1 MKYLL
6 LIGLMINLIGCG
18 ESLNKTETSLFPDGS
33 YKLQKVQI
41 TENDKVTTEIR
52 NQLKIYSNERYMFA
66 FMHPSIGVDVGAG
79 IAKWKDGIMT
89 EIPLFNHNGSVIGF
103 EFDLSITQTETGF
116 TQSLTG
122 LVSEDGSILDMIE
135 DWKTISKQNS
145 PYDGLWQL
153 ETTDLDP
160 NMVSQIKMIGGSQFI
175 KLTRST
181 SGSDIQK
188 QFTFGEFVVVRH
200 GAAGSKSTNYSF
212 SGTGIELPEKVREK
226 ITNSSSKE
234 NIGEIKTRTYELNED
249 NLLVTSS
256 SVPGETVIHKYKRI

>member
-18 ESLNKTETSLFPDGS
+18 DSLNKIETSLFPDGS

-89 EIPLFNHNGSVIGF
+89 ETPLFNHNGSVSGF

-135 DWKTISKQNS
+135 DWITISSQNS

-160 NMVSQIKMIGGSQFI
+160 NIVSQIKMIGGSQFI
-175 KLTRST
+175 ELTRSK

-188 QFTFGEFVVVRH
+188 QFNFGELFISNF
-200 GAAGSKSTNYSF
+200 GYGSKSTKYIL
-212 SGTGIELPEKVREK
+212 SGTGIEPPEKVREK
-226 ITNSSSKE
+226 ITNSSHKN

-249 NLLVTSS
+249 NLIVTSS

>member
-18 ESLNKTETSLFPDGS
+18 DSLNKIETSLFPDGS

-89 EIPLFNHNGSVIGF
+89 ETPLFNHNGSVSGF

-135 DWKTISKQNS
+135 DWITISSQNS

-160 NMVSQIKMIGGSQFI
+160 NIVSQIKMIGGSQFI
-175 KLTRST
+175 ELTRSK

-188 QFTFGEFVVVRH
+188 QFNFGEFYNV
-200 GAAGSKSTNYSF
+200 
-212 SGTGIELPEKVREK
+212 SGTGIELIGVVGEK
-226 ITNSSSKE
+226 ITNSSHKN

-249 NLLVTSS
+249 NLIVTSS

>member
-6 LIGLMINLIGCG
+6 LIGLLINLIGCG
-18 ESLNKTETSLFPDGS
+18 DSLNKIETSLFPDGS

-79 IAKWKDGIMT
+79 IAKWKDGIMI
-89 EIPLFNHNGSVIGF
+89 EIPLFNHNGSVSGF
-103 EFDLSITQTETGF
+103 QFDLSITQTETGF

-135 DWKTISKQNS
+135 DWKTISTQSS

-160 NMVSQIKMIGGSQFI
+160 NIVSQIKMIGGSQFI
-175 KLTRST
+175 ELTRVR

-188 QFTFGEFVVVRH
+188 QFNFGELFISNF
-200 GAAGSKSTNYSF
+200 GYGSKSTKYIL
-212 SGTGIELPEKVREK
+212 SGTGIEPPEKVREK
-226 ITNSSSKE
+226 ITNSSSE
-234 NIGEIKTRTYELNED
+234 NNIGEIKTRTYEVNED
-249 NLLVTSS
+249 NLLVTST
-256 SVPGETVIHKYKRI
+256 SVLGETVVQKYKRI

>member
-18 ESLNKTETSLFPDGS
+18 DSPNKTETSFFPDGS

-89 EIPLFNHNGSVIGF
+89 EIPLFNHNGAVSGF
-103 EFDLSITQTETGF
+103 QFDLSITQTETGF

-135 DWKTISKQNS
+135 DWKTISTQSS

-153 ETTDLDP
+153 ETTDFDP
-160 NMVSQIKMIGGSQFI
+160 NIVSQIKMIGGSQFI
-175 KLTRST
+175 ELTRVR

-188 QFTFGEFVVVRH
+188 QFNFGELFISNF
-200 GAAGSKSTNYSF
+200 GYGSKSTKYIL
-212 SGTGIELPEKVREK
+212 SGTGIEPPEKVREK
-226 ITNSSSKE
+226 ITNSSSE
-234 NIGEIKTRTYELNED
+234 NNIGEIKTRTYEVNED
-249 NLLVTSS
+249 NLLVTST
-256 SVPGETVIHKYKRI
+256 SVPGETVVQKYKRI

>member
-6 LIGLMINLIGCG
+6 LIGLIINLIGCG
-18 ESLNKTETSLFPDGS
+18 DSLNKTETSLFPDGS

-41 TENDKVTTEIR
+41 TENDKVTKEIR

-79 IAKWKDGIMT
+79 IAQWKDGIMT
-89 EIPLFNHNGSVIGF
+89 EIPLFNHNGSVSGF

-160 NMVSQIKMIGGSQFI
+160 NMVSQIKMMGGSQFI
-175 KLTRST
+175 ELTRSK

-188 QFTFGEFVVVRH
+188 QFNFGEFVVVRH
-200 GAAGSKSTNYSF
+200 GAGLKTTKYIL
-212 SGTGIELPEKVREK
+212 SGTGIEPPEKVREK
-226 ITNSSSKE
+226 ITNSSSKK
-234 NIGEIKTRTYELNED
+234 NIGETKSRIYQLKERD
-249 NLLVTSS
+249 LLVTSS
-256 SVPGETVIHKYKRI
+256 SAPGESVIKRYKRI

>member
-18 ESLNKTETSLFPDGS
+18 DSLNKIETSLFPDGS

-89 EIPLFNHNGSVIGF
+89 ETPLFNHNGSVSGF

-135 DWKTISKQNS
+135 DWITISSQNS

-160 NMVSQIKMIGGSQFI
+160 NIVSQIKMIGGSQFI
-175 KLTRST
+175 ELTRVR

-188 QFTFGEFVVVRH
+188 QFNFGELFISNF
-200 GAAGSKSTNYSF
+200 GYGSKSTKYIL
-212 SGTGIELPEKVREK
+212 SGTGIEPPEKVREK
-226 ITNSSSKE
+226 ITNSSSE
-234 NIGEIKTRTYELNED
+234 NNIGEIKTRTYEVNED
-249 NLLVTSS
+249 NLLVTST
-256 SVPGETVIHKYKRI
+256 SVPGETVVQKYKRI

>member
-1 MKYLL
+1 M
-6 LIGLMINLIGCG
+6 
-18 ESLNKTETSLFPDGS
+18 FPDGS

-89 EIPLFNHNGSVIGF
+89 ETPLFNHNGSVSGF

-135 DWKTISKQNS
+135 DWITISSQNS

-160 NMVSQIKMIGGSQFI
+160 NIVSQIKMIGGSQFI
-175 KLTRST
+175 ELTRSK

-188 QFTFGEFVVVRH
+188 QFNFGEFYHVSEP
-200 GAAGSKSTNYSF
+200 G
-212 SGTGIELPEKVREK
+212 L
-226 ITNSSSKE
+226 NS
-234 NIGEIKTRTYELNED
+234 
-249 NLLVTSS
+249 
-256 SVPGETVIHKYKRI
+256 

>member
-6 LIGLMINLIGCG
+6 LIGLLINLIGCG
-18 ESLNKTETSLFPDGS
+18 DSLNKIETSLFPDGS

-79 IAKWKDGIMT
+79 IAEWKDGIMT
-89 EIPLFNHNGSVIGF
+89 ETPLFNHNGSVSGF

-122 LVSEDGSILDMIE
+122 LVSEDGRILDMIE
-135 DWKTISKQNS
+135 DWKTISTQSS

-160 NMVSQIKMIGGSQFI
+160 NIVSQIKMIGGSQFI
-175 KLTRST
+175 ELTRVR

-188 QFTFGEFVVVRH
+188 QFNFGELFISNF
-200 GAAGSKSTNYSF
+200 GYGSKNTKYIL
-212 SGTGIELPEKVREK
+212 SGTGIEPPEKVREK
-226 ITNSSSKE
+226 ITNSSSE
-234 NIGEIKTRTYELNED
+234 NNIGEIKTRTYEVNKD
-249 NLLVTSS
+249 NLLVTST
-256 SVPGETVIHKYKRI
+256 SVPGDTVVQKYKRI

>member
-18 ESLNKTETSLFPDGS
+18 DSLNKTETSLFPDGS

-89 EIPLFNHNGSVIGF
+89 EIPLFNHNGSVSGF

-145 PYDGLWQL
+145 PYDGLWKL
-153 ETTDLDP
+153 ETTDLA
-160 NMVSQIKMIGGSQFI
+160 NMDLQIKMVGGSQFI
-175 KLTRST
+175 ELTLSK

-188 QFTFGEFVVVRH
+188 QFNFGEFVVVRH
-200 GAAGSKSTNYSF
+200 GADGTKSANYSF
-212 SGTGIELPEKVREK
+212 SGTGIELPKKVRKK
-226 ITNSSSKE
+226 ITNSSHKN
-234 NIGEIKTRTYELNED
+234 NIGEIKIRTYELNED

-256 SVPGETVIHKYKRI
+256 SVPGETFIQKYKRI

>member
-18 ESLNKTETSLFPDGS
+18 DSLNKIETSLFPDGS

-89 EIPLFNHNGSVIGF
+89 ETPLFNHNGSVSGF

-135 DWKTISKQNS
+135 DWITISSQNS

-153 ETTDLDP
+153 ETTDLGP
-160 NMVSQIKMIGGSQFI
+160 NIVSQIKMIGGSQFI
-175 KLTRST
+175 ELTRSK

-188 QFTFGEFVVVRH
+188 QFNFGEF
-200 GAAGSKSTNYSF
+200 YYL
-212 SGTGIELPEKVREK
+212 SGTRIELTELVAEK
-226 ITNSSSKE
+226 ITNSSHKN

>member
-18 ESLNKTETSLFPDGS
+18 DSPNKTETSLFSDGS

-89 EIPLFNHNGSVIGF
+89 EIPLFNHNGSVSGF

-135 DWKTISKQNS
+135 DWITISSQNS

-160 NMVSQIKMIGGSQFI
+160 NIVSQIKMIGGSQFI
-175 KLTRST
+175 ELTRSK

-188 QFTFGEFVVVRH
+188 QFNFGEFYH
-200 GAAGSKSTNYSF
+200 A
-212 SGTGIELPEKVREK
+212 SGTRIELPKKVREK
-226 ITNSSSKE
+226 ITNSSHKN

-256 SVPGETVIHKYKRI
+256 SVPGKTVIQKYKRI

>member
-18 ESLNKTETSLFPDGS
+18 DSPNKTETSLFPDGS

-89 EIPLFNHNGSVIGF
+89 ETPLFNHNGSVSGF

-135 DWKTISKQNS
+135 DWITISSQNS

-160 NMVSQIKMIGGSQFI
+160 NIVSQIKMIGGSQFI
-175 KLTRST
+175 ELTRSK

-188 QFTFGEFVVVRH
+188 QFNFGEFYY
-200 GAAGSKSTNYSF
+200 GSKSV
-212 SGTGIELPEKVREK
+212 SGTGIELIEMVGEK
-226 ITNSSSKE
+226 ITNSSHKN
-234 NIGEIKTRTYELNED
+234 NIGEIKTRTYELNGD
-249 NLLVTSS
+249 NLIVTSS

>member
-6 LIGLMINLIGCG
+6 LIGLLINLIGCG
-18 ESLNKTETSLFPDGS
+18 DSLNKIETSLFPDGS

-89 EIPLFNHNGSVIGF
+89 ETPLFNHNGSVSGF

-135 DWKTISKQNS
+135 DWITISSQNS

-160 NMVSQIKMIGGSQFI
+160 NIVSQIKMIGGSQFI
-175 KLTRST
+175 ELTRVR

-188 QFTFGEFVVVRH
+188 QFNFGELFISNF
-200 GAAGSKSTNYSF
+200 GYGSKSTKYIL
-212 SGTGIELPEKVREK
+212 SGTGIEPPEKVREK
-226 ITNSSSKE
+226 ITNSSSE
-234 NIGEIKTRTYELNED
+234 NNIGEIKTRTYEVNDD
-249 NLLVTSS
+249 NLLVTSTS
-256 SVPGETVIHKYKRI
+256 IPGETVVQKYKRI

>member
-6 LIGLMINLIGCG
+6 LIGLMVNLIGCG
-18 ESLNKTETSLFPDGS
+18 DSLDKTETSSFPNGS
-33 YKLQKVQI
+33 YKLQNVQI

-79 IAKWKDGIMT
+79 IATWQDGIMT
-89 EIPLFNHNGSVIGF
+89 EIPLFNHNGSVSGF

-135 DWKTISKQNS
+135 DWKTISTQSS

-153 ETTDLDP
+153 EKTDLDP
-160 NMVSQIKMIGGSQFI
+160 NIVSQIKMIGGSQFI
-175 KLTRST
+175 ELTRVR

-188 QFTFGEFVVVRH
+188 QFNFGELFISNF
-200 GAAGSKSTNYSF
+200 GYGSKSTKYIL
-212 SGTGIELPEKVREK
+212 SGTGIEPPEKVREK
-226 ITNSSSKE
+226 ITNSSSE
-234 NIGEIKTRTYELNED
+234 NNIGEIKTRTYEVNED

-256 SVPGETVIHKYKRI
+256 SVPGETVVQKYKRI

>member
-18 ESLNKTETSLFPDGS
+18 DSPNKTETSFFPDGS

-89 EIPLFNHNGSVIGF
+89 ETPLFNHNGSVSGF

-135 DWKTISKQNS
+135 DWITISSQNS

-160 NMVSQIKMIGGSQFI
+160 NIVSQIKMIGGSQFI
-175 KLTRST
+175 ELTRSK

-188 QFTFGEFVVVRH
+188 QFNFGEFYNV
-200 GAAGSKSTNYSF
+200 
-212 SGTGIELPEKVREK
+212 SGTGIELIEVVGEK
-226 ITNSSSKE
+226 ITNSSHKN
-234 NIGEIKTRTYELNED
+234 NIGEIKTRTYELNGD
-249 NLLVTSS
+249 NLIVTSS

>member
-18 ESLNKTETSLFPDGS
+18 DSLNKIETSLFPDGS

-89 EIPLFNHNGSVIGF
+89 ETPLFNHNGSVSGF

-135 DWKTISKQNS
+135 DWITISSQNS

-160 NMVSQIKMIGGSQFI
+160 NIVSQIKMIGGSQFI
-175 KLTRST
+175 ELTRSK

-188 QFTFGEFVVVRH
+188 QFNFGEFYTV
-200 GAAGSKSTNYSF
+200 
-212 SGTGIELPEKVREK
+212 SGTGIEFIGVVAEK
-226 ITNSSSKE
+226 ITNSSHKN
-234 NIGEIKTRTYELNED
+234 NIGEIKTRTYELNGD

>member
-6 LIGLMINLIGCG
+6 LIGLLINLIGCG
-18 ESLNKTETSLFPDGS
+18 DSLNKIETSLFPDGS

-89 EIPLFNHNGSVIGF
+89 ETPLFNHNGSVSGF

-135 DWKTISKQNS
+135 DWITISSQNS

-160 NMVSQIKMIGGSQFI
+160 NIVSQIKMIGGSQFI
-175 KLTRST
+175 ELTRVR

-188 QFTFGEFVVVRH
+188 QFNFGELFISNF
-200 GAAGSKSTNYSF
+200 GYGSKSTKYIL
-212 SGTGIELPEKVREK
+212 SGTGIEPPEKVREK
-226 ITNSSSKE
+226 ITNSSSE
-234 NIGEIKTRTYELNED
+234 NNIGEIKTRTYEVNED
-249 NLLVTSS
+249 NLLVTST
-256 SVPGETVIHKYKRI
+256 SVPGETVVQKYKRI

>member
-18 ESLNKTETSLFPDGS
+18 DSLNKIETSLFPDGS

-66 FMHPSIGVDVGAG
+66 FMHPSIGVDVVAG

-89 EIPLFNHNGSVIGF
+89 ETPLFNHNGSVSGF

-135 DWKTISKQNS
+135 DWITISSQNS

-160 NMVSQIKMIGGSQFI
+160 NIVSQIKMIGGSQFI
-175 KLTRST
+175 ELTRSK

-188 QFTFGEFVVVRH
+188 QFNFGELFISNF
-200 GAAGSKSTNYSF
+200 GYGSKSTKYIL
-212 SGTGIELPEKVREK
+212 SGTGIEPPKTGREK
-226 ITNSSSKE
+226 ITNSSHKN

>member
-6 LIGLMINLIGCG
+6 LIGLMVNLVGCG
-18 ESLNKTETSLFPDGS
+18 DSLNKTETSSFPNGS
-33 YKLQKVQI
+33 YKLQNVQI
-41 TENDKVTTEIR
+41 TENNKVTTEIR

-89 EIPLFNHNGSVIGF
+89 EIPLFNHNGSVSGF

-153 ETTDLDP
+153 ETTDLNP
-160 NMVSQIKMIGGSQFI
+160 NMVSQIKMMGGSQFI
-175 KLTRST
+175 ELTRSK

-188 QFTFGEFVVVRH
+188 QFNFGEFVVVRH
-200 GAAGSKSTNYSF
+200 GADGSKITNYRF
-212 SGTGIELPEKVREK
+212 SGTGIELPKKVREK
-226 ITNSSSKE
+226 ITNSSHE
-234 NIGEIKTRTYELNED
+234 NNIGEIKTRTYELNED

-256 SVPGETVIHKYKRI
+256 SVPGETVVQKYKRI

>member
-6 LIGLMINLIGCG
+6 LIGLMVNLVGCG
-18 ESLNKTETSLFPDGS
+18 DSLNKTETSSFPNGS
-33 YKLQKVQI
+33 YKLQNVQI

-79 IAKWKDGIMT
+79 IAKWQDGIMT
-89 EIPLFNHNGSVIGF
+89 EIPLFNHNGSVSGF

-135 DWKTISKQNS
+135 DWKTISTQSS

-160 NMVSQIKMIGGSQFI
+160 NIVSQIKMIGGSQFI
-175 KLTRST
+175 ELTRVR

-188 QFTFGEFVVVRH
+188 QFNFGELFISNF
-200 GAAGSKSTNYSF
+200 GYGSKSTKYIL
-212 SGTGIELPEKVREK
+212 SGTGIEPPKKVREK
-226 ITNSSSKE
+226 TTNSSSE
-234 NIGEIKTRTYELNED
+234 NNIGEIKTRTYEVNDD
-249 NLLVTSS
+249 NLLVTST
-256 SVPGETVIHKYKRI
+256 SVPGETVVQKYKRI

>member
-18 ESLNKTETSLFPDGS
+18 DSPNKTETSLFPDGS

-89 EIPLFNHNGSVIGF
+89 EIPLFNHNGSVSGF

-135 DWKTISKQNS
+135 DWITISSQNS

-160 NMVSQIKMIGGSQFI
+160 NIVSQIKMIGGSQFI
-175 KLTRST
+175 ELTRSK

-188 QFTFGEFVVVRH
+188 QFNFGEFYH
-200 GAAGSKSTNYSF
+200 ASE
-212 SGTGIELPEKVREK
+212 TGIELPKKVREK
-226 ITNSSSKE
+226 ITNSSHKN

-256 SVPGETVIHKYKRI
+256 SVPGETVIQKYKRI

>member
-6 LIGLMINLIGCG
+6 LIGLLINLIGCG
-18 ESLNKTETSLFPDGS
+18 DSLNKIETSLFPDGS

-89 EIPLFNHNGSVIGF
+89 ETPLFNHNGSVSGF

-135 DWKTISKQNS
+135 DWITISSQNS

-160 NMVSQIKMIGGSQFI
+160 NIVSQIKMIGGSQFI
-175 KLTRST
+175 ELTRSK

-188 QFTFGEFVVVRH
+188 QFNFGEFVVVRH
-200 GAAGSKSTNYSF
+200 GADGSKSTNYSF

-226 ITNSSSKE
+226 ITNSSHKN

-249 NLLVTSS
+249 NLIVTSS

>member
-18 ESLNKTETSLFPDGS
+18 DSLNKIETSLFPDGS

-89 EIPLFNHNGSVIGF
+89 ETPLFNHNGSVSGF

-135 DWKTISKQNS
+135 DWITISSQNS

-160 NMVSQIKMIGGSQFI
+160 NIVSQIKMIGGSQFI
-175 KLTRST
+175 ELTRVR

-188 QFTFGEFVVVRH
+188 QFNFGELFISNF
-200 GAAGSKSTNYSF
+200 GYGSKSTKYIL
-212 SGTGIELPEKVREK
+212 SGTGIEPPEKVREK
-226 ITNSSSKE
+226 ITNSSSE
-234 NIGEIKTRTYELNED
+234 NNIGEIKTRTYEVNDD
-249 NLLVTSS
+249 NLLVTSTS
-256 SVPGETVIHKYKRI
+256 IPGETVVQKYKRI